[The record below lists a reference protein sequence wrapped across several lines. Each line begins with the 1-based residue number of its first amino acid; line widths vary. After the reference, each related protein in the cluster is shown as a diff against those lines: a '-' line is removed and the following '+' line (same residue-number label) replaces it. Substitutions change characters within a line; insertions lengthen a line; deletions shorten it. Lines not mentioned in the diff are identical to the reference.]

1 MLARAWIAVVAV
13 VALHAAH
20 PALSAPSGP
29 PQGQGTY
36 DQFVALFEEFVVA
49 RLPSAWNANF
59 NDPAS
64 PNHGLMDYGAPAMAD
79 RLARLDELRSRL
91 EDMNV
96 ASWPRERQSEYLAVR
111 ALFDQQEF
119 LLRVSRPWARDPG
132 FYVDQLQRF
141 AFTALPAEG
150 DALAR
155 LKAELAAVPDIVA
168 GRGRS
173 SMVSRLV

>member
-1 MLARAWIAVVAV
+1 MTTKAKHCIGILAF
-13 VALHAAH
+13 VALLAAQ
-20 PALSAPSGP
+20 PALPAPSGP

-36 DQFVALFEEFVVA
+36 DDFLALFEQFVAM

-64 PNHGLMDYGAPAMAD
+64 PNHGLMDYGTLAMAD
-79 RLARLDELRSRL
+79 RLAGLDELRSRL
-91 EDMNV
+91 DDMNV
-96 ASWPRERQSEYLAVR
+96 ASWPRDRQSEYLAVR

-141 AFTALPAEG
+141 AFATLPASG
-150 DALAR
+150 AGLDR
-155 LKAELAAVPDIVA
+155 LQQ
-168 GRGRS
+168 
-173 SMVSRLV
+173 

>member
-1 MLARAWIAVVAV
+1 MITRAWIAIVAF
-13 VALHAAH
+13 VALLAAH

-36 DQFVALFEEFVVA
+36 DEFVALFEQFVAA

-79 RLARLDELRSRL
+79 RLARLDELRERL
-91 EDMNV
+91 DDMNV
-96 ASWPRERQSEYLAVR
+96 ASWPRDRQSEYLAVR

-119 LLRVSRPWARDPG
+119 LLRDFHDQCLSLGRLPMSLLRWEMTGLDEEVRQFWQREPLPG
-132 FYVDQLQRF
+132 D
-141 AFTALPAEG
+141 
-150 DALAR
+150 D
-155 LKAELAAVPDIVA
+155 
-168 GRGRS
+168 S
-173 SMVSRLV
+173 